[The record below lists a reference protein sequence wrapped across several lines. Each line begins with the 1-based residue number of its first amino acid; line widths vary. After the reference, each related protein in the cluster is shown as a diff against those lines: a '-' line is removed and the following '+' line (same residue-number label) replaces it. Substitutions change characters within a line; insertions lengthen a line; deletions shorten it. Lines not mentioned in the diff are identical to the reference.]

1 MGGKDSKLQVFL
13 DSGIVGQIVFE
24 EDRLYYLV
32 TPLFL
37 QKAARAELQIE
48 GVKKTNGRTD
58 IEIVHLSAQK
68 YKIPESV
75 SRFFFFN
82 PFSSLYLSLIHI

>member
-75 SRFFFFN
+75 NWFFFFN
-82 PFSSLYLSLIHI
+82 PFSSI